1 MASLWGYGLKNK
13 MENADEEVKWLAVV
27 MKDKRMKNEK
37 KNKKKKRKNRKRS
50 KEKKNKLKNMKIKK
64 SKVKINSKHEN
75 EIWKEK

>member
-1 MASLWGYGLKNK
+1 MASLWGYRLKNK

-37 KNKKKKRKNRKRS
+37 KNKKKEKKKQEKIKR
-50 KEKKNKLKNMKIKK
+50 KKNKLKNMKIKK
-64 SKVKINSKHEN
+64 SKVKIRSKHEN